1 MDDSCEELEAEAE
14 YYANKDLYSSKPKR
28 EYKPRN
34 KKRIGIVC
42 SEEQYK
48 MIKRLALENDTNMSD
63 YILMKLFG
71 KGKTKKHVDWEEPPI
86 DFYDDNEF
94 QRIEL

>member
-14 YYANKDLYSSKPKR
+14 YYANKDWYSPKPKR

-71 KGKTKKHVDWEEPPI
+71 KNTKVKKHIDWEEEPPI
-86 DFYDDNEF
+86 DFYDDGEF
-94 QRIEL
+94 